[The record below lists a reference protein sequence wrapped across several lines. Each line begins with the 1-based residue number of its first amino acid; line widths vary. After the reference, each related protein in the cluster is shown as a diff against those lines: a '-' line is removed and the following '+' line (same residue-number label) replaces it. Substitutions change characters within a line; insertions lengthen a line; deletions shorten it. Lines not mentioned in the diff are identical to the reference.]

1 MRPIVTAAIV
11 IAVAVA
17 GCSCGGK
24 KHHAKR
30 AKDAT
35 TTTTATHVVPPAPD
49 AGAGSV
55 ATGSGSG
62 SDSGSGSGS
71 GSDTAGSAIAG
82 STEACQKEAFADTI
96 TVPEASGSQLMSID
110 GSDALVVVS
119 DSGNHGAYEIIDP
132 ATGAERESGKLPLGK
147 SKSDDLEGL
156 AARDGKLY
164 GLTSSGFVLVWER
177 VTAGWTLV
185 DGPYAVAE
193 QSTGLACKEKQVNC
207 GKNYEGV
214 CLRSGTVPDGEC
226 VGLAASKTDGA
237 LYCLTL
243 ASGRLA
249 AVDRTIAVCGREA
262 LTGCDI
268 APDGSV
274 WAGTNLFGGSEI
286 YRVTGWTTPESATVT
301 PIGPFGVGFS
311 ESIAVGPGGIV
322 YRFSD
327 LATAP
332 SAVAKFHCPD
342 AGR

>member
-1 MRPIVTAAIV
+1 MKRVVVILVVLAAGC
-11 IAVAVA
+11 VA
-17 GCSCGGK
+17 GCGAK

-35 TTTTATHVVPPAPD
+35 TTTTATHVVPPTPHD
-49 AGAGSV
+49 ADA
-55 ATGSGSG
+55 GSGSSSG
-62 SDSGSGSGS
+62 VGIGDGSGSGSGS
-71 GSDTAGSAIAG
+71 GSGGGSAIAG
-82 STEACQKEAFADTI
+82 STEACTKEAFADTI
-96 TVPEASGSQLMSID
+96 SVPEASGSQLMTID
-110 GSDALVVVS
+110 GAPAIVVVG

-147 SKSDDLEGL
+147 SKSDDIEGL
-156 AARDGKLY
+156 AGRDGKLY

-177 VTAGWTLV
+177 VTGGWTLV
-185 DGPYAVAE
+185 DGPYAVADL
-193 QSTGLACKEKQVNC
+193 STGLACKEKQVNC

-214 CLRSGTVPDGEC
+214 CLRSGAVPDGEC
-226 VGLAASKTDGA
+226 VGLAASKSDGA

-243 ASGRLA
+243 ANGRLA
-249 AVDRTIAVCGREA
+249 AVDRKIAVCGREA

-301 PIGPFGVGFS
+301 AIGPFGVGFS
-311 ESIAVGPGGIV
+311 ESIAVGPGDII

>member
-1 MRPIVTAAIV
+1 MKAF
-11 IAVAVA
+11 VAVVATLVVAA
-17 GCSCGGK
+17 GCGGCGGK

-35 TTTTATHVVPPAPD
+35 TTTHVVAPPPD
-49 AGAGSV
+49 AGAVVWGGN
-55 ATGSGSG
+55 GSGSG
-62 SDSGSGSGS
+62 SAGSGSGS
-71 GSDTAGSAIAG
+71 AAPAVVDNG
-82 STEACQKEAFADTI
+82 EACTKQPFAESI
-96 TVPEASGSQLMSID
+96 SVPEASGSQLMPID
-110 GSDALVVVS
+110 GVDALVVAG

-147 SKSDDLEGL
+147 SKSDDIEGL

-164 GLTSSGFVLVWER
+164 GLTSSGFVLTWQRTADKTWE
-177 VTAGWTLV
+177 LV
-185 DGPYAVAE
+185 DGPYALADF
-193 QSTGLACKEKQVNC
+193 STGLACKEKQVNC

-214 CLRSGTVPDGEC
+214 CLRSGKVPDGEC
-226 VGLAASKTDGA
+226 VGLAASKTDGV
-237 LYCLTL
+237 LYCLTE
-243 ASGRLA
+243 ANGRLA
-249 AVDRTIAVCGREA
+249 AVDRSIPVCGREA

-286 YRVTGWTTPESATVT
+286 YRITGWTTPESATVT
-301 PIGPFGVGFS
+301 SIGPYGVGFS
-311 ESIAVGPGGIV
+311 ESIAVGPGDII